1 MDTDIRNAKVN
12 EKLGDLLDAIHD
24 SEIDRAK
31 ELLTRLED
39 DLPASNLELSKAK
52 LLLRKKE
59 LKIAKDN

>member
-1 MDTDIRNAKVN
+1 MDTDVRNAEVN
-12 EKLGDLLDAIHD
+12 EQLGDLLDAIHD

-31 ELLTRLED
+31 ELLACLED